1 MRTILVGSAA
11 TRAWRPDFRVPSD
24 LDYFTDKDM
33 PKELNGKRVEKFYH
47 PDLEKWFW
55 AEEKPMPKVLD
66 GGKVGDPKTR
76 ATLNELY
83 TLKVSHMFWP
93 NRWVKHAKDI
103 LWFQNETDAQ
113 FLPELYDILY
123 PIWVEHYGKK
133 RASLPKGTKAEDFFK
148 SNIVRKYDHDSLHA
162 SVAYYDKPLF
172 NVILQDGEDVAVS
185 WDKFE
190 QMTHTDKLR
199 LCREEIYATALERKV
214 IPSDYTVNPLSA
226 YRWAMQQT
234 ITSFWKGRWALF
246 MVLHLKDLVNPE
258 VDYVQVHKD
267 NSERLVLL

>member
-24 LDYFTDKDM
+24 LDYFTDKEM
-33 PKELNGKRVEKFYH
+33 PKELNGKRVESFYH
-47 PDLEKWFW
+47 KDLEKWNW
-55 AEEKPMPKVLD
+55 GLGKPE
-66 GGKVGDPKTR
+66 GKGVFTVPPTR

-83 TLKVSHMFWP
+83 TLKVSHMFWS
-93 NRWVKHAKDI
+93 NRWVKHAKDVI
-103 LWFQNETDAQ
+103 WFQTETDAT

-133 RASLPKGTKAEDFFK
+133 GARLPRGTKAEDFFRP
-148 SNIVRKYDHDSLHA
+148 NIDRKYDHDSVHR

-172 NVILQDGEDVAVS
+172 EVILQDGEDVAVS
-185 WDKFE
+185 WKKFE

-214 IPSDYTVNPLSA
+214 IPSDYTINPLNA
-226 YRWAMQQT
+226 YRWALQQT
-234 ITSFWKGRWALF
+234 ITSFWKGKWALF